1 MIETTFLFC
10 SFFFTFILIILRNR
24 FDLFLILFGSTTIYH
39 WQILYGQIWVPPYSF
54 EVGEEAKIIVSIVYL
69 SICFGIFL
77 NDRLLYSWFSFFK
90 TNESLEG
97 IKLKNSYKD
106 IESFLGYF
114 FILTSTLITIT
125 FLYQARL
132 DLFLYG
138 KTELNAIYPLSAS
151 FLLAFPAG
159 IGLPWAI
166 RNKKRFL
173 IFLASI
179 CLLTYFLIGF
189 RSIGIVAIIS
199 ALTAV
204 YFKEKILSK
213 GNMKL
218 AAIVALIFSSFVV
231 YKQVYIPIKEG
242 QNISDVFESTV
253 AQDERFS
260 SVTEYLLWSAFS
272 AEFGQ
277 VACNLDLVTKADLH
291 GKHSIGSLFKGSIPL
306 ISNRDLGIHT
316 ETRFSDTILQHAN
329 PGFNYGLGGT
339 FWGEVYVLG
348 SYIGV
353 FFGAII
359 IGLMIIIF
367 NYYIFYKDNMLFLY
381 FGTNISFLLSKM
393 DIYALIG
400 LYKNLFILFFFGFLF
415 FLLYQSLVT
424 NLRSNLKTM
433 ESL

>member
-1 MIETTFLFC
+1 
-10 SFFFTFILIILRNR
+10 
-24 FDLFLILFGSTTIYH
+24 
-39 WQILYGQIWVPPYSF
+39 
-54 EVGEEAKIIVSIVYL
+54 VGEEAKIIVSIVYL

>member
-10 SFFFTFILIILRNR
+10 SFLFTFILIILRNR

-77 NDRLLYSWFSFFK
+77 NDKLLYSWFSFFK

-97 IKLKNSYKD
+97 IKPKNVYKD

-159 IGLPWAI
+159 VGLPWAI
-166 RNKKRFL
+166 RNKKKFL
-173 IFLASI
+173 IFFASL

-189 RSIGIVAIIS
+189 RSIAIVAIIS
-199 ALTAV
+199 VLTAV

-231 YKQVYIPIKEG
+231 YKQVYIPIKDG

-253 AQDERFS
+253 EKDSRFS

-306 ISNRDLGIHT
+306 ISDRDLGIHT

-329 PGFNYGLGGT
+329 PGFSYGLGGT

-353 FFGAII
+353 IVASVII
-359 IGLMIIIF
+359 VIMLISL
-367 NYYIFYKDNMLFLY
+367 NYFIFYKNSMLFIY
-381 FGTNISFLLSKM
+381 MGSNIAFLIAKM

-400 LYKNLFILFFFGFLF
+400 IYKNMIVLFSFGFIAYLIYKT
-415 FLLYQSLVT
+415 LIN
-424 NLRSNLKTM
+424 NLEYNLKKLK
-433 ESL
+433 EK